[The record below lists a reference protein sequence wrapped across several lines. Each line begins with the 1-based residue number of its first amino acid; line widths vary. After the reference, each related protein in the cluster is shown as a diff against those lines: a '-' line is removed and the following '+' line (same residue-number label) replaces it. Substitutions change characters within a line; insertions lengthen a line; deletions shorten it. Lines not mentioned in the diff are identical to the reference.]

1 MAQVDQR
8 AETGSTGVT
17 VFIAAVLLFGALVL
31 VVGRQLKFESPAS
44 HHAKSLLKLDS
55 SLGATLEPLDARAA
69 RMLGG
74 GSRVDEMVVTSVASD
89 GRASAAG
96 LRVGDVVQEVDGKD
110 PTNIDDAI
118 DAVST
123 DPTRI
128 IVNRHGSRVML
139 NIPKAGAGSRR

>member
-1 MAQVDQR
+1 MAKADQR
-8 AETGSTGVT
+8 GGSPNILV
-17 VFIAAVLLFGALVL
+17 VMFIGAALLFGALVF
-31 VVGRQLKFESPAS
+31 VVARQLNFETPAS

-55 SLGATLEPLDARAA
+55 MLGATLEPLDARAA
-69 RMLGG
+69 ETLGG

-96 LRVGDVVQEVDGKD
+96 LRVGDVVEKVDGKD
-110 PTNIDDAI
+110 PQNIDDAI

-128 IVNRHGSRVML
+128 VVNRNGSRLML
-139 NIPKAGAGSRR
+139 NIPREGAGSRA